1 MTQKKTYRIAQ
12 VNRLI
17 QEEIASLLLME
28 MKDPRFHDMTVTEV
42 RTSKDLK
49 HAVVFVATHKERDEQ
64 DSLNAL
70 QRVAGQI
77 RKTLYGRLRLKH
89 IPELDFKY
97 DESLDRAERIFKKL
111 EEIDL
116 PSQEDGNDDEQNT

>member
-17 QEEIASLLLME
+17 HQEIAGLLLTE

-49 HAVVFVATHKERDEQ
+49 HAVVFVTTHKDREIEDTIQ
-64 DSLNAL
+64 AL
-70 QRVAGQI
+70 EKSAGLI
-77 RKTLYGRLRLKH
+77 RKQLYNRIRLKH
-89 IPELDFKY
+89 VPELEFQY
-97 DESLDRAERIFKKL
+97 DESLDRAERIFQKL

-116 PSQEDGNDDEQNT
+116 PPDDEHEQES